1 MSNEHTVKSYE
12 EELRYLIDSVIKMGS
27 LTESQLVDSMDAV
40 IKVDKD
46 SIDKIIKSDDE
57 INKFRSKI
65 DTQIMTLLVKRAP
78 MAIDLRETISSLKIS
93 QDLERIGDLSKSN
106 AKKVKPL
113 PLDLPEELLGN
124 LKRLGDLVIKQLNDV
139 LDSYVNKNYDKA
151 KEVWEKDEQVDDLT
165 YIAMESVID
174 FLSKE
179 ADLKEKLFS
188 NKMNG
193 KIFIIEDEPSIIQL
207 VQHNLEK
214 NGFIVSSSVNG
225 NDGLKELKKFQPDL
239 LLLDWMLPDLSGIE
253 ICKNIRK
260 DNSIKNLPVIMLTAK
275 GEEEDKIKGLDSG
288 VDDYLTKPFSFNELM
303 ARIKAVLRRSN
314 PNTVSDNLEF
324 EDLVLDRIEKRV
336 YRDKKEIQLGPTEF
350 RLLEFSLVNPKRV
363 YSRDQILE
371 NVWPNNINVESRT
384 IDVHIR
390 RLRKSINIQNK
401 KELIRTVRSSG
412 YSLI

>member
-1 MSNEHTVKSYE
+1 M
-12 EELRYLIDSVIKMGS
+12 
-27 LTESQLVDSMDAV
+27 
-40 IKVDKD
+40 
-46 SIDKIIKSDDE
+46 
-57 INKFRSKI
+57 
-65 DTQIMTLLVKRAP
+65 
-78 MAIDLRETISSLKIS
+78 
-93 QDLERIGDLSKSN
+93 
-106 AKKVKPL
+106 
-113 PLDLPEELLGN
+113 
-124 LKRLGDLVIKQLNDV
+124 
-139 LDSYVNKNYDKA
+139 
-151 KEVWEKDEQVDDLT
+151 
-165 YIAMESVID
+165 
-174 FLSKE
+174 
-179 ADLKEKLFS
+179 
-188 NKMNG
+188 
-193 KIFIIEDEPSIIQL
+193 
-207 VQHNLEK
+207 
-214 NGFIVSSSVNG
+214 
-225 NDGLKELKKFQPDL
+225 
-239 LLLDWMLPDLSGIE
+239 PDLSGIE

-350 RLLEFSLVNPKRV
+350 RLLEFFLVNPKRV

>member
-1 MSNEHTVKSYE
+1 
-12 EELRYLIDSVIKMGS
+12 
-27 LTESQLVDSMDAV
+27 
-40 IKVDKD
+40 
-46 SIDKIIKSDDE
+46 
-57 INKFRSKI
+57 
-65 DTQIMTLLVKRAP
+65 
-78 MAIDLRETISSLKIS
+78 
-93 QDLERIGDLSKSN
+93 
-106 AKKVKPL
+106 
-113 PLDLPEELLGN
+113 
-124 LKRLGDLVIKQLNDV
+124 
-139 LDSYVNKNYDKA
+139 
-151 KEVWEKDEQVDDLT
+151 
-165 YIAMESVID
+165 
-174 FLSKE
+174 
-179 ADLKEKLFS
+179 
-188 NKMNG
+188 MNG

-214 NGFIVSSSVNG
+214 KGFIVSSSLNG

-350 RLLEFSLVNPKRV
+350 RLLEFFLVNPKRV

>member
-1 MSNEHTVKSYE
+1 
-12 EELRYLIDSVIKMGS
+12 
-27 LTESQLVDSMDAV
+27 
-40 IKVDKD
+40 
-46 SIDKIIKSDDE
+46 
-57 INKFRSKI
+57 
-65 DTQIMTLLVKRAP
+65 
-78 MAIDLRETISSLKIS
+78 
-93 QDLERIGDLSKSN
+93 
-106 AKKVKPL
+106 
-113 PLDLPEELLGN
+113 
-124 LKRLGDLVIKQLNDV
+124 
-139 LDSYVNKNYDKA
+139 
-151 KEVWEKDEQVDDLT
+151 
-165 YIAMESVID
+165 
-174 FLSKE
+174 
-179 ADLKEKLFS
+179 
-188 NKMNG
+188 MNG

-214 NGFIVSSSVNG
+214 NGFIVLSSVNG

-239 LLLDWMLPDLSGIE
+239 LLLDWMLPDLSGID

-260 DNSIKNLPVIMLTAK
+260 DNSFKDLPIIMLTAK

-288 VDDYLTKPFSFNELM
+288 IDDYLTKPFSFNELM

-350 RLLEFSLVNPKRV
+350 RLLEFFLVNPKRV

-371 NVWPNNINVESRT
+371 NVWSNNINVESRT

-412 YSLI
+412 YSFI